1 MLPGRVCEDEV
12 MAPFRRPTS
21 PIGIALTLFELYR
34 RLPPKQR
41 RRLLDATRK
50 HGPRVAA
57 AALKRRRPR

>member
-1 MLPGRVCEDEV
+1 